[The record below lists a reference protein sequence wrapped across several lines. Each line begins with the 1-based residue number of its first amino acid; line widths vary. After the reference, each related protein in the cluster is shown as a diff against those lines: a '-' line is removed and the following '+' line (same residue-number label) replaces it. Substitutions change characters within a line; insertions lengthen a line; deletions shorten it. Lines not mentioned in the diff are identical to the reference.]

1 MGFARLVAWRNG
13 FQHNPNDDVPYPL
26 RNRQLQRIPGM
37 PVYDD
42 CGNQYAY
49 LVRPLQELDALD
61 SDKAV
66 LVVATA
72 NDVDC
77 LGDALLRSGRFDRIL
92 AMRAPDE
99 RTRKLIIE
107 MYLKNIKTSKK
118 VNSAHL
124 ARITRGYTGA
134 ALECLINE
142 AGIIAFGKENPCL
155 NDEDIKSAM
164 NRLAYRGAEQSP
176 TNDANELKKI
186 AIHEAG
192 HALVAMMLTPHNI
205 YGASILPQGESAGHI
220 QFIKDENNFAG
231 SASAEKEIAVIL
243 CGRAAER
250 TVLGEISLGCIDDVT
265 QAVGRMYELIMRHGI
280 YGYEF
285 VINPNT
291 RMGECYMSE
300 ETKSRMNS
308 VFKTQMEKLDRRAR
322 DIIAENKDIFNA
334 IVDSLMDKKILSREE
349 LFALKGEY
357 EQTV

>member
-1 MGFARLVAWRNG
+1 MED
-13 FQHNPNDDVPYPL
+13 NDDVKKIL
-26 RNRQLQRIPGM
+26 
-37 PVYDD
+37 
-42 CGNQYAY
+42 
-49 LVRPLQELDALD
+49 LQELDALD

-77 LGDALLRSGRFDRIL
+77 LGDALLRSGRFDRLL

-107 MYLKNIKTSKK
+107 MYLKKIKTPKK

-142 AGIIAFGKENPCL
+142 AGIIAFSKESPCL
-155 NDEDIKSAM
+155 NDEDITSAM
-164 NRLAYRGAEQSP
+164 NRLAFRGAERSP

-186 AIHEAG
+186 AVHEAG

-243 CGRAAER
+243 GGRAAEH
-250 TVLGEISLGCIDDVT
+250 TVLGEISSAL
-265 QAVGRMYELIMRHGI
+265 
-280 YGYEF
+280 
-285 VINPNT
+285 
-291 RMGECYMSE
+291 
-300 ETKSRMNS
+300 
-308 VFKTQMEKLDRRAR
+308 
-322 DIIAENKDIFNA
+322 
-334 IVDSLMDKKILSREE
+334 LSI
-349 LFALKGEY
+349 
-357 EQTV
+357 T